1 MVGTAIGLKL
11 SIKFPRQLEQI
22 RFVASAPDNLQA
34 QRHPRII
41 HAHRQA
47 DRRQVRDIGKAS
59 VICLIG
65 RCILAMRESALWR
78 SRQDDG
84 SVFGDDIRWAPRPDC
99 VNLAGISFDEM
110 LVGEKPEGP
119 LFPLLWSDDGRRDG
133 DADYP
138 RGFSTTWPQREMQGV
153 NEYAKFKELE
163 GKEKTG
169 ALSARDRSPVN

>member
-84 SVFGDDIRWAPRPDC
+84 SVFGDDILHRLCGFGEDRLILGPVGIAALWTGSSAPTPPPYENALKEGLEVGLDLSREEREFHQ
-99 VNLAGISFDEM
+99 VSKG
-110 LVGEKPEGP
+110 LVL
-119 LFPLLWSDDGRRDG
+119 LFHS
-133 DADYP
+133 
-138 RGFSTTWPQREMQGV
+138 
-153 NEYAKFKELE
+153 
-163 GKEKTG
+163 
-169 ALSARDRSPVN
+169 